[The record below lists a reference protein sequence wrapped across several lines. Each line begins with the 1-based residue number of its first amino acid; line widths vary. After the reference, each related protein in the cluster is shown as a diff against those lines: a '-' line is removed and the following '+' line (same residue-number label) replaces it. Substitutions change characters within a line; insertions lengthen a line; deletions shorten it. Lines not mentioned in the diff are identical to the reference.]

1 MAELDNP
8 ISNTTQW
15 ADEDI
20 IKGLRVKGESN
31 FFFFL
36 KEVCE
41 FGVNPDPSGP
51 RITDDQ
57 KELCDYLQSLYEGT
71 QPEKVSEW
79 LNMILAP
86 RDTLKSTVLQGFAL
100 WVIVKNPDVRIL
112 FYGEVHEQAQKRLAV
127 IKRVITSC
135 KTFKLC
141 YGNLDGSAKG
151 LPWNENLIVTANR
164 KNTSTR
170 EGTIETAGLDVVV
183 NSRHFDWIFPDDL
196 HSERNTRTKD
206 QIENVREKVQL
217 LMPLLTKGGK
227 MVFAGVFWNDSD
239 FHTRLIDEHKP
250 NLYKRGAY
258 TDDTELV
265 SRYPFALPLEELK
278 KKKKFMTGDQ
288 FSCTP
293 AGSSMLMADWS
304 TKPIEEVQV
313 GDSLVGFKS
322 VNDKWVLVPSK
333 VLAVGCK
340 LKPTL
345 KVELESGNV
354 VYCTEDHEWFTGN
367 SEGDLTTP
375 GRKVYRVAKVGRSL
389 RRVHDPIIALTD
401 QQKLDAQWLAGFFD
415 GEGSFSTQGLITFT
429 QSNTHNK
436 PICDKLESVLQHLGF
451 PFKRIVKEARGHQG
465 IHTSETYWYY
475 LLGPR
480 VDVIRKFLSI
490 VKPTKWRERMHQK
503 LWEKRSDF
511 YKDKVV
517 AITKSFTRL
526 VYSVETETGNYI
538 NQGFASKNCHYLLDP
553 VSKESQKFKKE
564 YFNVITDRDFNSI
577 RTFLLID
584 PAGDPTSDKAE
595 KKDSDYV
602 GMVVVGVNSFFDIC
616 IRNMYMGRVN
626 PTEAIEVA
634 LSFMLRYNPFIIGVE
649 RSGMGNMK
657 HYLTEELRKKGR
669 FAVVEDMLPAGR
681 SKYQRILELEPLARR
696 RKIYIAMESQ
706 HKEDFIDQI
715 TKVTNGIKSKH
726 DDLIDPLAYI
736 LDVLKQYGIGAVDSE
751 ETNFIP
757 PELRQLDGISK
768 DYWMSVRKAKE
779 KTKNNQWVNEFS
791 SY

>member
-1 MAELDNP
+1 M
-8 ISNTTQW
+8 
-15 ADEDI
+15 DEVVTWDDTGI
-20 IKGLRVKGESN
+20 VKGMRVKGESD

-36 KEVCE
+36 REVCE
-41 FGVNPDPSGP
+41 FGYNPDPSGP
-51 RITDDQ
+51 RITEDQ
-57 KELCDYLQSLYEGT
+57 HELCDYLQAIYEDT

-135 KTFKLC
+135 QTFKLC
-141 YGNLDGSAKG
+141 YGDLDGSSKG
-151 LPWNENLIVTANR
+151 LPWNENLIVTSNR

-239 FHTRLIDEHKP
+239 FHTRLIDEHRP

-258 TDDTELV
+258 TDDTALV
-265 SRYPFALPLEELK
+265 SRYPTALPIAELN

-288 FSCTP
+288 FS
-293 AGSSMLMADWS
+293 
-304 TKPIEEVQV
+304 
-313 GDSLVGFKS
+313 
-322 VNDKWVLVPSK
+322 
-333 VLAVGCK
+333 
-340 LKPTL
+340 
-345 KVELESGNV
+345 
-354 VYCTEDHEWFTGN
+354 
-367 SEGDLTTP
+367 
-375 GRKVYRVAKVGRSL
+375 
-389 RRVHDPIIALTD
+389 
-401 QQKLDAQWLAGFFD
+401 
-415 GEGSFSTQGLITFT
+415 
-429 QSNTHNK
+429 
-436 PICDKLESVLQHLGF
+436 
-451 PFKRIVKEARGHQG
+451 
-465 IHTSETYWYY
+465 
-475 LLGPR
+475 
-480 VDVIRKFLSI
+480 
-490 VKPTKWRERMHQK
+490 
-503 LWEKRSDF
+503 
-511 YKDKVV
+511 
-517 AITKSFTRL
+517 
-526 VYSVETETGNYI
+526 
-538 NQGFASKNCHYLLDP
+538 CHYLLDP

-564 YFNVITDRDFNSI
+564 YFNVIADRDFNSI

-584 PAGDPTSDKAE
+584 PAGDPTSEKSE

-602 GMVVVGVNSFFDIC
+602 GMVVVGVNSYFDIC

-634 LSFMLRYNPFIIGVE
+634 LGFILRYTPFVVGIE
-649 RSGMGNMK
+649 RAGMGNMK
-657 HYLTEELRKKGR
+657 HYLTEELRKRGR

-696 RKIYIAMESQ
+696 RKIFLTLESEC
-706 HKEDFIDQI
+706 KEAFIDQI

-726 DDLIDPLAYI
+726 DDLMDPLAYI
-736 LDVLKQYGIGAVDSE
+736 LDVLKMYGIGVVDNE

-757 PELRQLDGISK
+757 PELRALDGISK

-779 KTKNNQWVNEFS
+779 KQKNNSWVNEFS
-791 SY
+791 SF